1 MIPEITLE
9 NVQSHKKST
18 IHFHPGINVLQGPS
32 DCGKSA
38 VIRGLQWWALNQA
51 NWGELQRHE
60 TSFTSVEGKGV
71 KKYRSAALHHYE
83 AGDVKYKALRSDV
96 PSGIQKV
103 IGLDEMNFQSQHAP
117 YFLISDSAGEVAKKL
132 NAVGDLQIID
142 LSLKAARAKVKE
154 TNTQG
159 KFLNEELA
167 KTTTK
172 IADLQWVVEANKDYQ
187 EIEALELE
195 SKTIEITGLSVMIG
209 KILRLQE
216 EFDRTPPTAVDL
228 RRISTAVDE
237 LDIDLSLGD
246 LIKKV
251 ENNQVVIPEM
261 GEDLLTLNTL
271 HREIESLTATC
282 NDLLPKLKAVD
293 SAVFEVNLY
302 PANIDNPAPQLLQFF
317 SAVDALSEIE
327 TAFMEAFTAEDC
339 LEAATAAHNEGKINY
354 HDKLKEMGY
363 CPLCGGEL
371 HEPDRTET
379 ITRL

>member
-38 VIRGLQWWALNQA
+38 VIRALQWWALNQA

-96 PSGIQKV
+96 PSEIQKV

-142 LSLKAARAKVKE
+142 LSLKSARAKVKE
-154 TNTQG
+154 ANTQG

-167 KTTTK
+167 KTATK

-187 EIEALELE
+187 KIEALELE

-271 HREIESLTATC
+271 HREIESLTVTC
-282 NDLLPKLKAVD
+282 NDLLPKLKVVD

-302 PANIDNPAPQLLQFF
+302 PANIDNPAPQLLQLF

-371 HEPDRTET
+371 EDCISE
-379 ITRL
+379 

>member
-18 IHFHPGINVLQGPS
+18 IYFHPGINVLQGPS

-60 TSFTSVEGKGV
+60 TPFTSVEGKGV

-96 PSGIQKV
+96 PSEIQKV

-142 LSLKAARAKVKE
+142 LSLKSARAKVKE
-154 TNTQG
+154 ANTQG

-167 KTTTK
+167 KTATK

-187 EIEALELE
+187 KIEALELE

-228 RRISTAVDE
+228 RRISAAVDE
-237 LDIDLSLGD
+237 LDIDLSLED

-251 ENNQVVIPEM
+251 ENNQVGIPEM

-271 HREIESLTATC
+271 HREIESLTVTC
-282 NDLLPKLKAVD
+282 NDLLPKLKVVD

-302 PANIDNPAPQLLQFF
+302 PANIDNPAPQLLQLF

-371 HEPDRTET
+371 EDCISE
-379 ITRL
+379 

>member
-18 IHFHPGINVLQGPS
+18 IYFHPGINVLQGPS

-261 GEDLLTLNTL
+261 GEDITSVRQLEVSLETLQASIVEL
-271 HREIESLTATC
+271 RPRLIEAVTC
-282 NDLLPKLKAVD
+282 K
-293 SAVFEVNLY
+293 SEVNLY
-302 PANIDNPAPQLLQFF
+302 PDEIDDLLPEVTELL
-317 SAVDALSEIE
+317 SVEKSLSEIE

-354 HDKLKEMGY
+354 HDKLKEVGY

-371 HEPDRTET
+371 ENCISE
-379 ITRL
+379 

>member
-96 PSGIQKV
+96 PSEIQKV

-142 LSLKAARAKVKE
+142 LSLKSARAKVKE
-154 TNTQG
+154 ANTQG

-167 KTTTK
+167 KTATK

-187 EIEALELE
+187 KIEALELE
-195 SKTIEITGLSVMIG
+195 SKTIEITNLSVMIG

-228 RRISTAVDE
+228 RRISTAADE

-251 ENNQVVIPEM
+251 ENNRVVIPEM

-271 HREIESLTATC
+271 HREIESLTVTC
-282 NDLLPKLKAVD
+282 NDLLPKLKVVD

-302 PANIDNPAPQLLQFF
+302 PANIDNPAPQLLQLF

-371 HEPDRTET
+371 EDCISE
-379 ITRL
+379 